1 MKLQITTNA
10 YQSIV
15 KKIGSGVPEKGGVL
29 MGVDGIITDFIFD
42 KNAHTT
48 GSTYSLDVA
57 YLNPII
63 KEHKKQGKQLMGII
77 HSHPYGCS
85 ELSYPDREYFL
96 SQFKNFPSLDFRY
109 TPIVFSAKQNEFEIF
124 PYVFYK
130 DGTVEKAELEVLPNN
145 YKEYMQKEIQ
155 EPNHQTIIVRQ
166 ELLIVIKQET
176 HAPAPAP
183 EKERQLEFEPLS
195 MIILFSNLYFF
206 LLGLATAIVPFTLI
220 HIIKNL

>member
-15 KKIGSGVPEKGGVL
+15 QKIGSGVPEKGGIL

-42 KNAHTT
+42 KNAQTT
-48 GSTYSLDVA
+48 GSTYSLDVV

-63 KEHKKQGKQLMGII
+63 KEHKKQGKQLLGII

-96 SQFKNFPSLDFRY
+96 SQFKNFPSLDFMY
-109 TPIVFSAKQNEFEIF
+109 TPIVFSAKQNEFEFF

-130 DGTVEKAELEVLPNN
+130 DGTVEKAELEILPNN
-145 YKEYMQKEIQ
+145 YKEYLQEEIQ
-155 EPNHQTIIVRQ
+155 EPNDKTITERQ
-166 ELLIVIKQET
+166 ELLIVIKHET
-176 HAPAPAP
+176 QAPAPAP

>member
-15 KKIGSGVPEKGGVL
+15 KKIGSGVPEKGGIL
-29 MGVDGIITDFIFD
+29 MGIDGIITDFIFD

-96 SQFKNFPSLDFRY
+96 SQFKNFPSLDFMY
-109 TPIVFSAKQNEFEIF
+109 TPIVFSAKQNEFEFF

-145 YKEYMQKEIQ
+145 YREYLQEEIQ

-176 HAPAPAP
+176 HASAP